1 MQNLVFLGGIH
12 GAGKNHLVETCNLSK
27 DYNTL
32 VASQLLKWQHY
43 SRNPNNKLV
52 NSIDDTQNRII
63 KNLQQLIDPQQKYI
77 LDGHFI
83 LLDAQQNIQPISEE
97 VFKQISPR
105 AIFIKTAP
113 VQEIKTRLYN
123 RDNLDWDINLLAEMQ
138 KSELSHAQ
146 HIASI
151 LKVNCFEIKDN
162 QSQKF
167 KNFLHQKFIPITP
180 RHEKSY

>member
-1 MQNLVFLGGIH
+1 MAV
-12 GAGKNHLVETCNLSK
+12 
-27 DYNTL
+27 TL
-32 VASQLLKWQHY
+32 
-43 SRNPNNKLV
+43 
-52 NSIDDTQNRII
+52 II
-63 KNLQQLIDPQQKYI
+63 P
-77 LDGHFI
+77 GVPV
-83 LLDAQQNIQPISEE
+83 LDAQQNIQPISEE

-105 AIFIKTAP
+105 AIFIKTSP

-151 LKVNCFEIKDN
+151 LRVNCFEIKDN

-167 KNFLHQKFIPITP
+167 KNLLHQ
-180 RHEKSY
+180 EKAFSCLKYIKEKKPLL